1 MEGKIPSPKFK
12 KINDSL
18 KDSELFD
25 ENYYLKKYP
34 NIKKSGINPLLHYI
48 ILGTK
53 ENKIPSP
60 KFKKINDSLKDS
72 ELFDENYY
80 LKKYPN
86 IKKSGINP
94 LQHYIILG
102 TKRK

>member
-1 MEGKIPSPKFK
+1 MESKIPSHKFK

-48 ILGTK
+48 ILGYK
-53 ENKIPSP
+53 KGYNPSL
-60 KFKKINDSLKDS
+60 I
-72 ELFDENYY
+72 FDGNFY
-80 LKKYPN
+80 LNSYED
-86 IKKSGINP
+86 
-94 LQHYIILG
+94 LQRFRL
-102 TKRK
+102 